1 MKPDE
6 NNPLHI
12 ETIAR
17 YLNGEMDKFE
27 RVEFEKQINS
37 SEENKILI
45 EQMKKDW
52 ILLGTHR
59 ENKIPDTRKAWDKL
73 HTRLSDEK
81 LIPVQTVISERR
93 IGYYLIRAAAVAII
107 LIVTGA
113 IIYSGMNRTKPKA
126 EMVNLKTSTETNTT
140 VKTLGDGSIIYLAQN
155 SLFSFPENFKQNSRN
170 VELKGEAF
178 FDIMP
183 DPDKPFIIET
193 DEAFI
198 QVLGTAFNVK
208 TSNGSGFEL
217 IVDRGKVKVTLKK
230 DPQHFKFVVAGEKIT
245 SVRNSLIKSKRT
257 AADAISWFKKRMQFK
272 DESLKNIIN
281 VLNLNFNTIF
291 VIADKE
297 VGNRR
302 LTVTFNNES
311 AEKMTELI
319 CLTLNLKSETKD
331 GSIIL
336 LENKAGPAGN

>member
-6 NNPLHI
+6 NNPHDI

-17 YLNGEMDKFE
+17 YLNGEMDKTE
-27 RVEFEKQINS
+27 SVDFEKQINS
-37 SEENKILI
+37 SVENKILI

-52 ILLGTHR
+52 MLMETYKG
-59 ENKIPDTRKAWDKL
+59 NKIPDARKAWDKL
-73 HTRLSDEK
+73 HTRLNDEN
-81 LIPVQTVISERR
+81 LIPDQTVISKRS
-93 IGYYLIRAAAVAII
+93 IGYYLARVAAVAII
-107 LIVTGA
+107 LLVTGA
-113 IIYSGMNRTKPKA
+113 IIYFGMDRSKPNA
-126 EMVNLKTSTETNTT
+126 GIVNLQTGTETNTT
-140 VKTLGDGSIIYLAQN
+140 VKTLRDGSIIYLAQN

-208 TSNGSGFEL
+208 TANGTGFEL

-272 DESLKNIIN
+272 DESLQNIIN
-281 VLNLNFNTIF
+281 VLNRNFNTIF

-311 AEKMTELI
+311 AEEMTELI

-331 GSIIL
+331 GSIVL